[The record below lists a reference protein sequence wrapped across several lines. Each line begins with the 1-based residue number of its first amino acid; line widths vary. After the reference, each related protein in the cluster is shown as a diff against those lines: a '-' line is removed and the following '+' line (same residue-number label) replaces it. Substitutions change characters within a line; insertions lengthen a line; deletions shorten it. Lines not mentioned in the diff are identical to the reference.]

1 VVAPPEHSQGTNLV
15 QTKAY
20 HTRIFAKIPNLGF
33 DFRENAC
40 KEEHEDE
47 QFKLKK
53 YENAK

>member
-1 VVAPPEHSQGTNLV
+1 LV